1 MPADAEIIQLVQAGR
16 GQEAF
21 DRLVPAYRRR
31 VFGLAYGI
39 LRDRAAAEDLAQ
51 EVFVKL
57 WQALPRYD
65 GRAQL
70 STWIY
75 AITRNAAIS
84 ALRARRRSVSLSD
97 PAVLEEVEGVIATSA
112 VDGRRRRLAPAHRG
126 VAGQAAPGDH
136 ALLSGRAPGER
147 GGRDDGPA
155 GQHGEDA
162 PASRPREPGCGAR
175 RRGGGARMSADDPGR
190 TDFDARMR
198 RLFAD
203 VDTAPGFEARVMQR
217 VSARSQA
224 PRTDLRAQFERARAQ
239 CHEEP
244 RAPGLDECRDGRR
257 RRRGRHC
264 ARLASPARQS
274 LPGCRTTLADAAAIS
289 RVLRL
294 ALRARRRAF
303 WPFTAESISRDRIA
317 A

>member
-1 MPADAEIIQLVQAGR
+1 MTADAEIIQLVQAGR
-16 GQEAF
+16 VQEAF
-21 DRLVPAYRRR
+21 ERLVPAYRRR

-84 ALRARRRSVSLSD
+84 ALRTRRRSVSLSD
-97 PAVLEEVEGVIATSA
+97 PAVLEEVEGV
-112 VDGRRRRLAPAHRG
+112 DEYPGGCNRRCGLAPAHRG
-126 VAGQAAPGDH
+126 AAGQAAPGDH
-136 ALLSGRAPGER
+136 ALLPGRAPGGR

-162 PASRPREPGCGAR
+162 PASRPREPGRGAR
-175 RRGGGARMSADDPGR
+175 RRRGGARMSGSERGR

-203 VDTAPGFEARVMQR
+203 VDTARRLRGARHAAR
-217 VSARSQA
+217 GSAKLGA
-224 PRTDLRAQFERARAQ
+224 AR
-239 CHEEP
+239 
-244 RAPGLDECRDGRR
+244 G
-257 RRRGRHC
+257 
-264 ARLASPARQS
+264 PAR
-274 LPGCRTTLADAAAIS
+274 P
-289 RVLRL
+289 V
-294 ALRARRRAF
+294 
-303 WPFTAESISRDRIA
+303 
-317 A
+317 

>member
-97 PAVLEEVEGVIATSA
+97 PAVLAEVEGIASSPSVCA
-112 VDGRRRRLAPAHRG
+112 RREANCSRVRRL
-126 VAGQAAPGDH
+126 
-136 ALLSGRAPGER
+136 LWYSC
-147 GGRDDGPA
+147 
-155 GQHGEDA
+155 
-162 PASRPREPGCGAR
+162 S
-175 RRGGGARMSADDPGR
+175 
-190 TDFDARMR
+190 
-198 RLFAD
+198 
-203 VDTAPGFEARVMQR
+203 
-217 VSARSQA
+217 
-224 PRTDLRAQFERARAQ
+224 
-239 CHEEP
+239 
-244 RAPGLDECRDGRR
+244 
-257 RRRGRHC
+257 
-264 ARLASPARQS
+264 
-274 LPGCRTTLADAAAIS
+274 S
-289 RVLRL
+289 RV
-294 ALRARRRAF
+294 
-303 WPFTAESISRDRIA
+303 T
-317 A
+317 